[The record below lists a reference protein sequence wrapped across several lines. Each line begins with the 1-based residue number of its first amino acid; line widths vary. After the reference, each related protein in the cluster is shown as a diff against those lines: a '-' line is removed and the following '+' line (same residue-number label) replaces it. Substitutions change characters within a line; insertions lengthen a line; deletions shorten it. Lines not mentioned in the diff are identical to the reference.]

1 MAGRGRGRG
10 QNVSFNIEQLGFG
23 RGEAVPVSVTQP
35 PPLFPTLENRPLP
48 LIKDVEYEY
57 ILVTQKDLN
66 TRMRNSSF
74 HLNTAIEI
82 KEIQQYS
89 DKIHSPS
96 YEKELPVLWNRMP
109 TELKKS
115 MTKKLTITKLK
126 TVKSGKKKKTEDPDK
141 IFAKLEKKEIVES
154 EDGKEDE
161 DEKEKSDDEKVEVE
175 DDVEEEIDEEMD
187 EGTDYASNYFDN
199 GEGYLDEDDNLDE
212 GEAQF

>member
-126 TVKSGKKKKTEDPDK
+126 TVKSGKKK
-141 IFAKLEKKEIVES
+141 
-154 EDGKEDE
+154 
-161 DEKEKSDDEKVEVE
+161 
-175 DDVEEEIDEEMD
+175 
-187 EGTDYASNYFDN
+187 N
-199 GEGYLDEDDNLDE
+199 
-212 GEAQF
+212 